1 MKMVRKLTAGICAA
15 VMLSTAVPLTAF
27 AKNEDA
33 YKTPSGLAFDKVG
46 DAIEEYAENNKKE
59 YTAFS
64 AAVVSDEEV
73 LYSGAFGEIDRDA
86 GTPADA
92 DTCYE
97 WGSISK
103 TMIWV
108 SVMQL
113 WEQGRIDLNEDI
125 RTYLPDHFF
134 GHLKYDDKITML
146 NLMNHEGGWGENFWS
161 IQTDDENAIVPLEQA
176 LKASEPSQNT
186 RPGAVSSY
194 CNWSAAL
201 AAYIV
206 ERISGEPFSDY
217 AHKHIMEPLG
227 MEQTAILPAHDDN
240 EWVKAQREKVKC
252 AAQSAPGVWKEAGGQ
267 LTYIQLYPAGAVTGT
282 IGDLAKYAQSFVQD
296 PCPLFE
302 KQETLEEMLRP
313 SSTIGDT
320 EYPAFCH
327 GLIPQISGDQIY
339 YGHSGA
345 TNGFSSNLMFDPES
359 GTAAVVMMIG
369 SGEPATKIPELV
381 FGEASVP
388 EFEAKAPL
396 TGDYSGVYFILRGVL
411 HGPLRMVYSA
421 LGTTPLTK
429 DGDKYSALGIA
440 TVTPLGDGTGLLEQQ
455 GIRMLTSLSEQDGE
469 KYFSVGGMQS
479 YHTDGWML
487 AGLVFLVIYI
497 IIMLIGFLLLFI
509 KLIQRIAKAR
519 KKYTGM
525 GLITLSQILRPVVIA
540 LPVLCMV
547 LLYSHQYG
555 LTKLQGYLL
564 CGAEFILMLV
574 FAATAI
580 RSLTAIF
587 KQDRGEAGV
596 VKYVINFL
604 ANGFCVFAMI
614 ALELIRFWGI

>member
-1 MKMVRKLTAGICAA
+1 MDRIRKLAAGICAA
-15 VMLSTAVPLTAF
+15 VMLSTAMPLTAF
-27 AKNEDA
+27 AKNDDA
-33 YKTPSGLAFDKVG
+33 YKTPSGLEFDKVG
-46 DAIEEYAENNKKE
+46 EAIEEYAEKNKSE

-103 TMIWV
+103 TMVWV

-113 WEQGRIDLNEDI
+113 WEQGKIDLNEDV

-146 NLMNHEGGWGENFWS
+146 DLMNHEGGWGETFWS
-161 IQTDDENAIVPLEQA
+161 IQTDDENAVKPLEQA
-176 LKASEPSQNT
+176 LKASEPAQNT

-194 CNWSAAL
+194 SNWGAAL

-206 ERISGEPFSDY
+206 ERISGETFSDY

-227 MEQTAILPAHDDN
+227 MEQTAISPAHDDN
-240 EWVKAQREKVKC
+240 EWVKTQREKVKC
-252 AAQSAPGVWKEAGGQ
+252 AAQAMPGVWTEAGSQ

-282 IGDLAKYAQSFVQD
+282 IGDMAKYAQSFVQD

-302 KQETLEEMLRP
+302 KPETLAEMLKP
-313 SSTIGDT
+313 SSTLGDT
-320 EYPAFCH
+320 EYPGFCH
-327 GLIPQISGDQIY
+327 GLMPHLYGDRIY
-339 YGHSGA
+339 YGHSGG
-345 TNGFSSNLMFDPES
+345 TNGFTSDLLFDVES

-369 SGEPATKIPELV
+369 SGEPVSKIPEIV
-381 FGEASVP
+381 FGNASVP
-388 EFEAKAPL
+388 EYEAKAPL
-396 TGDYSGVYFILRGVL
+396 TGDYSGIYFMLRGTL
-411 HGPLRMVYSA
+411 HGPLKLIYSV
-421 LGTTPLTK
+421 LGTTPFIK

-440 TVTPLGDGTGLLEQQ
+440 AITPLGDGVGVLEQQ
-455 GIRMLTSLSEQDGE
+455 GIRMLTALSEQDGE
-469 KYFSVGGMQS
+469 KFINIGGVQS

-487 AGLVFLVIYI
+487 IGLVCLVLYI
-497 IIMLIGFLLLFI
+497 IIMIIGFLLLFI
-509 KLIQRIAKAR
+509 KLIQRITKSR
-519 KKYTGM
+519 KKYVGM
-525 GLITLSQILRPVVIA
+525 GLITISQILRPVVLA
-540 LPVLCMV
+540 LPVLCM
-547 LLYSHQYG
+547 LLFYSYQYG
-555 LTKLQGYLL
+555 LSRLQGYLL
-564 CGAEFILMLV
+564 CGAEFVIMLV
-574 FAATAI
+574 FAAAAI

-587 KQDRGEAGV
+587 NQARGEAGV
-596 VKYVINFL
+596 FKYSISFL
-604 ANGFCVFAMI
+604 TNAFCVFTMI